1 MGSAYFTNPLVFL
14 IQILF
19 DAYILVVML
28 RFLLQWFRADFYNP
42 LSQFVVKVTTPVLH
56 PLRRIIPS
64 IPGLDIA
71 SLILLWLLKTIEI
84 FLVQLVM
91 GKGAMFVAASLWAIP
106 ELLSLVINLFLIAIF
121 IQVILSWV
129 GSGSY
134 NPAIGLL
141 HSITEPLLGPARR
154 ILPPI
159 GGLDLSPMLVMV
171 GLVLLEMLLIPPLK
185 SLVTGFLI

>member
-1 MGSAYFTNPLVFL
+1 MDGSYLANPAVFL
-14 IQILF
+14 LKVLF
-19 DAYILVVML
+19 GAYSLVVLL
-28 RFLLQWFRADFYNP
+28 RFLLQLFRADFYNP
-42 LSQFVVKVTTPVLH
+42 ISQFVVKVTTPVLH
-56 PLRRIIPS
+56 PLRRVIPS
-64 IPGLDIA
+64 IAGLDIA

-84 FLVQLVM
+84 FLIQLIL
-91 GKGAMFVAASLWAIP
+91 GKGAMFIAASLWAVP

-129 GSGSY
+129 GPGGY

-141 HSITEPLLGPARR
+141 HSLTEPLLAPARR
-154 ILPPI
+154 LLPPI

-185 SLVTGFLI
+185 SLLTGLLI